1 MLCVILATH
10 FQASTHPHPQL
21 LQGASRNEGQRT
33 RRRAHDGT
41 HSTFLSRGEVLGVR
55 HFGPL
60 SVARLCKT
68 EEKVTCPVF
77 HSILIS
83 RREDDPVQAWQGKRA
98 SHLFTGQMNCWIIA
112 DWVLEGTSE
121 GSITI
126 SNVHT
131 LWPSSLTPRNLSHGN
146 TCTVPSVTTC
156 HWK

>member
-1 MLCVILATH
+1 MGNKRGLFPPILGANAFSFWNSEGSGQLLTPSAVQISGSTRLKMLCVILATH

-83 RREDDPVQAWQGKRA
+83 QDRRMIQCRPGKGRE
-98 SHLFTGQMNCWIIA
+98 LLI
-112 DWVLEGTSE
+112 
-121 GSITI
+121 
-126 SNVHT
+126 
-131 LWPSSLTPRNLSHGN
+131 SSLG
-146 TCTVPSVTTC
+146 
-156 HWK
+156 K

>member
-83 RREDDPVQAWQGKRA
+83 QDGRMIQCRPGKGRE
-98 SHLFTGQMNCWIIA
+98 LLI
-112 DWVLEGTSE
+112 
-121 GSITI
+121 
-126 SNVHT
+126 
-131 LWPSSLTPRNLSHGN
+131 SSLG
-146 TCTVPSVTTC
+146 
-156 HWK
+156 K